1 MKLTAETTA
10 ILKNYATIN
19 QNIQFKQ
26 GNTLSTISPQKNILT
41 SAEISEDIPSTFAI
55 YDLNKLLGALSLFE
69 KAPELNVGE
78 NKLNIRSKDY
88 ELDYVYGDPAML
100 VLPPEKSLDFPD
112 PEIKFKMPK
121 EAYDACLKAAQV
133 LSLPELVVHGDKSKI
148 FLVATDT
155 NNNSSD
161 EFRKEVGTTEAEFQ
175 MVFKIENMKLLSGG
189 YQVGISS
196 KGIAHFSHEHSK
208 LQYWIATE
216 QNSNYNG

>member
-19 QNIQFKQ
+19 QNIQFKE

-41 SAEISEDIPSTFAI
+41 KATISEDIPRTFAI

-78 NKLNIRSKDY
+78 NKLNIHSKDY
-88 ELDYVYGDPAML
+88 ELNYVYGDPAML
-100 VLPPEKSLDFPD
+100 VLPPEKSLDFPE
-112 PEIKFKMPK
+112 PEISFKMPK

-133 LSLPELVVHGDKSKI
+133 LSLPELIVHGDKSKI

-155 NNNSSD
+155 NNNASD
-161 EFRKEVGTTEAEFQ
+161 EFRREVGTTDAEFQ

-196 KGIAHFSHEHSK
+196 KGIAHFVHEHSK
-208 LQYWIATE
+208 LEYWIATE

>member
-26 GNTLSTISPQKNILT
+26 GTTLSTISPQKNILT
-41 SAEISEDIPSTFAI
+41 SAEISEDIPQTFAI
-55 YDLNKLLGALSLFE
+55 YDLNKLLGALSLFD
-69 KAPELNVGE
+69 KTPELNLGE
-78 NKLNIRSKDY
+78 TKLNIQSGEY
-88 ELDYVYGDPAML
+88 VLDYVYGDPAML
-100 VLPPEKSLDFPD
+100 VLPPEKTLDFPD
-112 PEIKFKMPK
+112 PEIKFKMTK

-133 LSLPELVVHGDKSKI
+133 LALPELVVQGDGNKI

-161 EFRKEVGTTEAEFQ
+161 EFRNEVGTTDKDFQ